1 MDLDRA
7 AERLQQASKELIVC
21 YQFRDRNRICCHGLS
36 VSQCYV
42 LDALTEQGD
51 LTMQRLAERMHLAIS
66 TMTRVVAQL
75 VRQGYARRRRDPE
88 DRRVVHVAITP
99 RGKEVM
105 ATITRSLVESQ
116 KAILRTLPEGQWEG
130 AIAVVEALGRGVRE
144 WQAACCATPLKIGMP
159 KR

>member
-7 AERLQQASKELIVC
+7 AEHLHQASKELIVR
-21 YQFRDRNRICCHGLS
+21 YQFRDRNQICCHGLS

-42 LDALTEQGD
+42 LDALAEEGD
-51 LTMQRLAERMHLAIS
+51 LTMQGLAQRMHLAIS

-99 RGKEVM
+99 RGNEVM

-116 KAILRTLPEGQWEG
+116 KTILKALPEGQWEG
-130 AIAVVEALGRGVRE
+130 AIAVVEALGRGVRQ
-144 WQAACCATPLKIGMP
+144 WQASCCSAPMKVGMP

>member
-7 AERLQQASKELIVC
+7 AERLQQASKELIVR
-21 YQFRDRNRICCHGLS
+21 YQFRGRNQICCHGLS

-42 LDALTEQGD
+42 LDALAEQGD
-51 LTMQRLAERMHLAIS
+51 LTIQRLAERRQLAIS

-75 VRQGYARRRRDPE
+75 VRQRHARRRRDPQ

-105 ATITRSLVESQ
+105 ATITRALVESQ
-116 KAILRTLPEGQWEG
+116 KAILRTLPEGQGEG
-130 AIAVVEALGRGVRE
+130 AIAVVEALGRGVRA
-144 WQAACCATPLKIGMP
+144 WQAVCCPAPLRVGRP

>member
-7 AERLQQASKELIVC
+7 AERLQQASKELIVR
-21 YQFRDRNRICCHGLS
+21 YQFRDRNQICCHGLS

-42 LDALTEQGD
+42 LDALAEQGD
-51 LTMQRLAERMHLAIS
+51 LTIQRLAERMQLAIS

-75 VRQGYARRRRDPE
+75 VRQRHARRRRDPQ

-105 ATITRSLVESQ
+105 ATITRALVESQ
-116 KAILRTLPEGQWEG
+116 KAIRFSRPARRVIGIPVVTRERPRGRRG
-130 AIAVVEALGRGVRE
+130 AVR
-144 WQAACCATPLKIGMP
+144 
-159 KR
+159 RR

>member
-7 AERLQQASKELIVC
+7 AARLHRATKDLIKR
-21 YQFRDRNRICCHGLS
+21 YQFRDRNQICCHGLS

-42 LDALTEQGD
+42 LDALAEEGD
-51 LTMQRLAERMHLAIS
+51 LTMQRLADRMQLAIS

-75 VRQGYARRRRDPE
+75 VRQGHARRRQDPL

-99 RGKEVM
+99 RGKEVV
-105 ATITRSLVESQ
+105 ATITRSLIESQ
-116 KAILRTLPEGQWEG
+116 KAILKVLPEEQWQG
-130 AIAVVEALGRGVRE
+130 AIAVVEELGRGARQ
-144 WQAACCATPLKIGMP
+144 WQATCCPAPLKAGMP

>member
-7 AERLQQASKELIVC
+7 AERLQQASKELIVR
-21 YQFRDRNRICCHGLS
+21 YQFRDRNQICCHGLS

-42 LDALTEQGD
+42 LDALAEQGD
-51 LTMQRLAERMHLAIS
+51 LTIQRLAERMQLAIS

-75 VRQGYARRRRDPE
+75 VRQRHARRRRDPQ

-105 ATITRSLVESQ
+105 ATITRALVESQ

-130 AIAVVEALGRGVRE
+130 AIAVVEALGRGVRA
-144 WQAACCATPLKIGMP
+144 WQAVCCPAPLKVGRP